1 MLCSKRS
8 SIAPKKAKISPPI
21 TFESRESIFSLI
33 KESEPCQL
41 PGVTPIPKFAVN
53 NARNYDDTKASSFSF
68 TTANEIEENEIQQ
81 VPTKYVPVDW
91 SLKTK
96 LRILSPTAV
105 QGNGLKISGASGV
118 TRYDCLL

>member
-1 MLCSKRS
+1 M
-8 SIAPKKAKISPPI
+8 
-21 TFESRESIFSLI
+21 I
-33 KESEPCQL
+33 KESELSEPCQVA
-41 PGVTPIPKFAVN
+41 GVTPITHSIPQYSSSD
-53 NARNYDDTKASSFSF
+53 ARNRDDTTSF
-68 TTANEIEENEIQQ
+68 TFSNVNEIEEETDKQ

-118 TRYDCLL
+118 TRYEILRLRLR

>member
-1 MLCSKRS
+1 M
-8 SIAPKKAKISPPI
+8 
-21 TFESRESIFSLI
+21 
-33 KESEPCQL
+33 
-41 PGVTPIPKFAVN
+41 TPISQCSITSNTARTEDDPKS
-53 NARNYDDTKASSFSF
+53 SSFAF
-68 TTANEIEENEIQQ
+68 TNVNEIGENENQQ

-118 TRYDCLL
+118 TRYDFVVTNNCPSR